1 MKKLF
6 TLLVLVSQHAFSQSF
21 AATDKVFLNERTISQ
36 EEPKV
41 YIMKNGNYHRG
52 YINNVPSAVMN
63 DFVQKYDGAENISWV
78 LNDKKIDGYFEF
90 QGQDIV
96 VSYKNGYLETT
107 RKTYDSGHVS
117 ASIVRFLQGERSKGY
132 TISKVI
138 EIISEKNTLYE
149 VMLLNSQRQHCVA
162 RLSRNTYGD
171 LELIEKIYFT
181 EPAETK
187 L

>member
-1 MKKLF
+1 MK
-6 TLLVLVSQHAFSQSF
+6 TLVALLILLSQHAYAQHF
-21 AATDKVFLNERTISQ
+21 AATDRNFLEDRTISQ
-36 EEPKV
+36 EEPKI

-52 YINNVPSAVMN
+52 YINNVPSAIMA

-78 LNDKKIDGYFEF
+78 LNDKKVDGYFHF

-117 ASIVRFLQGERSKGY
+117 SSIVRFLQGDRNKGY
-132 TISKVI
+132 SISKVI
-138 EIISEKNTLYE
+138 EISSDKNTLYE
-149 VMLLNSQRQHCVA
+149 VMLVNAQRQHCVA
-162 RLSRNTYGD
+162 RLSKNLYGD
-171 LELIEKIYFT
+171 LELLEKIYFT
-181 EPAETK
+181 EPEPAK